1 MIEFRN
7 RSLEIPLNI
16 SAEITKVFAK
26 TSHVFETC
34 EVGNPNKTPKVIKTS
49 GVLTPQAFPKD
60 SPFEKGNFSF
70 YKNLV
75 FSVFLCLLSLPLF
88 AQFSFSGKV
97 VHKSDNLPIPN
108 AEVYNLDL
116 GKSTTTDSNGNFEFN
131 NVPAGTYEFAVFD
144 MEFKLLKEMVT
155 ISKNLTITFKLEPLG
170 EELSEV
176 VIKKR
181 KDEIFALRSLKQ
193 VEGTAIYAGKKSE
206 VVVMENLTTN
216 TATNNA
222 RQIYAQVVGLNIY
235 ENNDGGLQL
244 NIGGRGLNP
253 NRTAYFNTRQNGYD
267 ISADVLGYPESYYT
281 PPADALSEIEVIRGA
296 ASLQYGTQFGGLIN
310 FILKKPNPNKKFEWI
325 SRQSLGS
332 YNLFNSFNSFSGTV
346 GKLGYYAYYNYK
358 TGDDFR
364 PNSQF
369 DSKNAYA
376 HIDYSFSSKTK
387 LAFEMSYLHYLA
399 QQPGGMTDKQFEE
412 DPTFSNRTRNWFEVD
427 WKLYSLR
434 LDHGFS
440 EKTDFSLNL
449 FALDAERKNV
459 GFRQNRVSQPDDLEK
474 PREVISGNFNNWGA
488 EARLLTRYNLL
499 GNASVLLL
507 GGKYYQSNNDE
518 RQGPGT
524 NGSDAN
530 FNFETSTY
538 PYFERQS
545 DFTFPNLN
553 FAAFG
558 ENIFNLSSKFSVTP
572 GIRFEYIKTKSEGD
586 YKKINVDIAG
596 NPILYETIP
605 DNREFERAF
614 VLLGVG
620 MSYKPMKITEFYGN
634 ISQNYRSVTFNDIRI
649 INSSFVV
656 DPDITDESGY
666 TFDFGARGRF
676 DNYVSYDLGGFFL
689 SYKNRLG
696 VIGRRGSINPY
707 ERFRT
712 NIGDAI
718 TYGLEGF
725 IDWNIWGS
733 FKGPSDFNLCTF
745 LNLAYTES
753 EYISSEE
760 ANVTGKQVEFIP
772 KINLKT
778 GLHFGYKDFAGS
790 LQYTYLSTQFTDATN
805 AARDFT
811 DQSGIKGEIPAYD
824 IMDLSL
830 SYGFGRFK
838 IEAGINNL
846 LDRSYFTRRATG
858 YPGPG
863 IIPSQPRTWYA
874 TLEIK
879 L

>member
-1 MIEFRN
+1 MTKFRN
-7 RSLEIPLNI
+7 NRLLQTSLLSVETPM
-16 SAEITKVFAK
+16 VFK
-26 TSHVFETC
+26 TFGVWNRTNS
-34 EVGNPNKTPKVIKTS
+34 PNKI
-49 GVLTPQAFPKD
+49 LNF
-60 SPFEKGNFSF
+60 KGSF
-70 YKNLV
+70 L
-75 FSVFLCLLSLPLF
+75 FTILLLLMSISTF
-88 AQFSFSGKV
+88 AQFSVSGKV
-97 VHKSDNLPIPN
+97 LYKADKMPIQN

-116 GKSTTTDSNGNFEFN
+116 GKSTTTDSEGKFQFN
-131 NVPAGTYEFAVFD
+131 NIPSGTYEFAVFD
-144 MEFKLLKEMVT
+144 MEYKVLKQKIT
-155 ISKNLTITFKLEPLG
+155 ISQNTIVNFELEPLG
-170 EELSEV
+170 EQLSEV

-181 KDEIFALRSLKQ
+181 KEELFALRNLKQ

-206 VVVMENLTTN
+206 VVVMDNLTSN

-253 NRTAYFNTRQNGYD
+253 NRSAYFNTRQNGYD

-281 PPADALSEIEVIRGA
+281 PPADALSEIEVVRGA

-310 FILKKPNPNKKFEWI
+310 FIMKRPSPDKKIEWI

-332 YNLFNSFNSFSGTV
+332 YNLFNSFNSLSGTV
-346 GKLGYYAYYNYK
+346 GKFGYYTYYNYK
-358 TGDDFR
+358 KGDDFR

-376 HIDYSFSSKTK
+376 HFDYSFSSRTK

-399 QQPGGMTDKQFEE
+399 QQPGGLTEKQFEE
-412 DPTFSNRTRNWFEVD
+412 DPTFSNRTRNWFQVD

-434 LDHGFS
+434 LDHSFS
-440 EKTDFSLNL
+440 EKTDFSLNV

-459 GFRQNRVSQPDDLEK
+459 GFRQNRVSQEDDFEK
-474 PREVISGNFNNWGA
+474 PREVLSGNFNNWGA
-488 EARLLTRYNLL
+488 EARILTHYSLCGDEN
-499 GNASVLLL
+499 VFLL

-530 FNFETSTY
+530 FNFDTDTY
-538 PYFERQS
+538 PNYERQS

-558 ENIFNLSSKFSVTP
+558 ENIFNLTSKFSITP
-572 GIRFEYIKTKSEGD
+572 GLRFEYIKTKSEGE
-586 YKKINVDIAG
+586 YKQINVDIAG
-596 NPILYETIP
+596 NPILYKVIP

-620 MSYKPMKITEFYGN
+620 LSYKPTKVVELYGN

-649 INSSFVV
+649 TNPSFVV
-656 DPDITDESGY
+656 DPDITDEKGY

-676 DNYVSYDLGGFFL
+676 KKHVSYDVGGFFL
-689 SYKNRLG
+689 SYQNRLG
-696 VIGRRGSINPY
+696 VIGRPGSTNPY

-712 NIGDAI
+712 NIGNAI
-718 TYGLEGF
+718 TYGIEGF
-725 IDWNIWGS
+725 VDWNLWETFNG
-733 FKGPSDFNLCTF
+733 GSDFNLNTF
-745 LNLAYTES
+745 VNLAYTES
-753 EYISSEE
+753 EYISSEQQ
-760 ANVTGKQVEFIP
+760 NVKGKQVEFIP

-778 GLHFGYKDFAGS
+778 GLHFGYKDFMGS
-790 LQYTYLSTQFTDATN
+790 LQYTYLSEQFTDATN

-824 IMDLSL
+824 ILDLSL
-830 SYGFGRFK
+830 SYSFGHFK
-838 IEAGINNL
+838 LESGINNL
-846 LDRSYFTRRATG
+846 LDNSYFTRRATG

-863 IIPSQPRTWYA
+863 ILPSQPRTWYA
-874 TLEIK
+874 TLQMK
-879 L
+879 F